1 MVYAASLCAELWCG
15 GEPLA
20 VRCDGKWTFPIFQFV
35 PEDRYLANGRLT
47 RTDYRR
53 LEAEAEFRRRDGVIV
68 WPLFRNAP
76 NAILSQEEFAPALR
90 VMVRVEA
97 EPRIAGISVDEQG
110 GITRFQGNDALVGG
124 DAMVV
129 QGRNWADFWEIP
141 QGLENAVRLRLTNQ
155 AAERM
160 EVALKGK
167 GQIPDVSA
175 VLTAYEPRARAS
187 RAIRITLREN
197 AVAQEGFRDSFP
209 PNGVCSEK
217 QRAKL
222 ASCGVGEEFWQGVET
237 CVADGTEQDGE
248 FSRDGRSYHWHVERE
263 VVRFPF
269 RPAPGHW
276 LGTDDAGR
284 DVFARIVYAT
294 RVSLTFALVLVFC
307 SLVCGTIVGAVQGY
321 CGGFVDLTGQRLIE
335 IWSALP
341 FLYVVI
347 LLGSVYGPG
356 FALMLVC
363 YALFNWIGIS
373 YYMRAEMLR
382 FRSHPFVEA
391 ARCLGL
397 PAWRIVLKHIL
408 PNALVPLVTFFPFL
422 LVGAIGS
429 LAALDYLGFGLPP
442 PTPSFGQLLQQ
453 AQTARFAWWLVL
465 YPSLALFTLILCCV
479 FIGEGVREAF
489 DKN

>member
-1 MVYAASLCAELWCG
+1 M
-15 GEPLA
+15 
-20 VRCDGKWTFPIFQFV
+20 
-35 PEDRYLANGRLT
+35 T
-47 RTDYRR
+47 RPDYRR
-53 LEAEAEFRRRDGVIV
+53 LEFEEEFRRRDGKVI
-68 WPLFRNAP
+68 WPLFRCSP
-76 NAILSQEEFAPALR
+76 NEIVTQEEFAHSLR
-90 VMVRVEA
+90 ILVRVEA
-97 EPRIAGISVDEQG
+97 EPRLAGISVDEQG
-110 GITRFQGNDALVGG
+110 TITRFQGNLTGTTG
-124 DAMVV
+124 T
-129 QGRNWADFWEIP
+129 NWEEYWEIP
-141 QGLENAVRLRLTNQ
+141 QSLQEALRLRLANQ
-155 AAERM
+155 PAERV
-160 EVALKGK
+160 EIPLKGK
-167 GQIPDVSA
+167 DGISDVTA

-187 RAIRITLREN
+187 RTVRVTLREN
-197 AVAQEGFRDSFP
+197 AVGAKEFRGRFSPD
-209 PNGVCSEK
+209 GVCSET
-217 QRAKL
+217 QRANL
-222 ASCGVGEEFWQGVET
+222 QACGVGEEFWKGVEK
-237 CVADGTEQDGE
+237 CVAEGTVQEGE
-248 FSRDGRSYHWHVERE
+248 YGFDGRGYRWHVERE
-263 VVRFPF
+263 AVRFPF
-269 RPAPGHW
+269 RPASGHW

-284 DVFARIVYAT
+284 DVFARLVYAT

-356 FALMLVC
+356 FLLMLVC

-382 FRSHPFVEA
+382 FRSQPFVEA

-465 YPSLALFTLILCCV
+465 YPSLTLFTLILCCV
-479 FIGEGVREAF
+479 FVGEGVREAF
-489 DKN
+489 DERISN